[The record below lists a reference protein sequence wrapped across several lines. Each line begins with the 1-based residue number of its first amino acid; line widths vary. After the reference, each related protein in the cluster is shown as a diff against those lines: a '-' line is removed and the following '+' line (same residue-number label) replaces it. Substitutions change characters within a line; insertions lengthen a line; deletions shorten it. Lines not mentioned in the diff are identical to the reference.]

1 MRSIH
6 DVALLLRGSVPACG
20 AALSIHRASFMQS
33 SPRGSHVGLGLGTLR
48 TAPGRGADFMG
59 IHSCFCCLRASVSP
73 NVRVGQHRAGADPPA
88 DPGMAAPHTAFSW
101 RLMPM
106 RPRSP
111 GMPGSVGS
119 KRLHPQCLFSHGL
132 DPLQPW
138 PGGPR
143 HTVWLV
149 GKIVFFEMSGLSL
162 GSAPAHPSLDIY
174 LAQVINLACFLACK
188 TRITAATSR

>member
-1 MRSIH
+1 MTLPSC
-6 DVALLLRGSVPACG
+6 CG
-20 AALSIHRASFMQS
+20 VVS
-33 SPRGSHVGLGLGTLR
+33 
-48 TAPGRGADFMG
+48 
-59 IHSCFCCLRASVSP
+59 LRAGRPYPSIGRPLCKAPPEVLTWGWGWERSGQPLARVQTSWASTPAFAACKSP